1 MLQHRLFKISPLKSF
16 SFVLIVCGITLLT
29 HILKLY
35 FYCCSFIS
43 LRRCIF
49 FLFIYFI
56 LFSKNRDVSISM
68 SNFFNTHFYHIIG
81 QWHVMYD
88 WWPFINSLKGNQARM
103 IVINIQ
109 PTPIW
114 CINVRVLSEGIN
126 TTFLCAHTGIRR
138 SYIWLNWMWFAG
150 IASGWTTTLLDRVA
164 SE

>member
-56 LFSKNRDVSISM
+56 LFYFLIVLERKPLSPCIVFSAVAFCFIKMSAMDMIKSLSSKPKKFKSEI
-68 SNFFNTHFYHIIG
+68 FFCWQLQKKNYG
-81 QWHVMYD
+81 
-88 WWPFINSLKGNQARM
+88 L
-103 IVINIQ
+103 
-109 PTPIW
+109 
-114 CINVRVLSEGIN
+114 
-126 TTFLCAHTGIRR
+126 
-138 SYIWLNWMWFAG
+138 LNW
-150 IASGWTTTLLDRVA
+150 IYTL
-164 SE
+164 